1 MDELLKVYA
10 KKRKDQAGDPFE
22 LHPATRNLLQTEVS
36 RLAKRKSTPT
46 PAPKLGFWGDV
57 WLRLVFGGAI
67 CGVLVLIAGV
77 SMRTLSKSSVNY
89 QIAQDSSQHTPEFAT
104 FTAPV
109 PSAPELAG
117 DSLALPST
125 PLQQGQQAS
134 SRYGLVDSNVKLE
147 ERKSPSPSK
156 VGESLRTDLGQQLA
170 RGGTSELLLR
180 QRSEAE
186 EIARDKSSDA
196 YNVRLSLAAKDTSSQ
211 SRSDAGSSPTA
222 LGAEPNGALVRQN
235 SDVNGIAL
243 FPQEQAANNRLF
255 YLGEP
260 ASPPQNGLQALHA
273 QGSEQTLALA
283 PRSIRPDQPV
293 PTSVAREIDL
303 ANRDRG
309 PAGGITVPP
318 LKGAADEKAVT
329 AISGVPLAVAT
340 AQPAKET
347 QEVLLQNRQQ
357 IGAVSFQNAARQRF
371 VQMAAPPKNKVS
383 AKPSAADFV
392 LNSFVVEQDGAQL
405 RFIDADGSVY
415 EGALLAG
422 DTGTVR
428 TPARV
433 ASGDKLDDTKKQKAA
448 ASRSLNS
455 PKAAALQTAENAQ
468 RIQPEAAGYQNSSFR
483 VTGTNLSVN
492 QKVVVNGNFI
502 LNTNAA
508 ASNNTIAAGQPRSG
522 GVQNFQNNLMLL
534 QTPNSRIYGNAI
546 VGGRTQVEINATAVA
561 P

>member
-10 KKRKDQAGDPFE
+10 KKRKAQAGDPFE

-57 WLRLVFGGAI
+57 WTRLVFGGAI

-77 SMRTLSKSSVNY
+77 SMRTLSKSSMNY
-89 QIAQDSSQHTPEFAT
+89 QIAQDSSQHALEFAT

-109 PSAPELAG
+109 ASAPGLAG

-125 PLQQGQQAS
+125 PLQQGEQAS
-134 SRYGLVDSNVKLE
+134 SPYGLVDSNVKLE

-156 VGESLRTDLGQQLA
+156 MGESLRTDLGQQLA
-170 RGGTSELLLR
+170 REGTSELLLR

-186 EIARDKSSDA
+186 EIDRDKSSDA

-211 SRSDAGSSPTA
+211 SRPDAGLSSTA
-222 LGAEPNGALVRQN
+222 LGAERN
-235 SDVNGIAL
+235 S
-243 FPQEQAANNRLF
+243 
-255 YLGEP
+255 
-260 ASPPQNGLQALHA
+260 
-273 QGSEQTLALA
+273 
-283 PRSIRPDQPV
+283 
-293 PTSVAREIDL
+293 AR
-303 ANRDRG
+303 
-309 PAGGITVPP
+309 VPP
-318 LKGAADEKAVT
+318 PTAAADEKAVT
-329 AISGVPLAVAT
+329 AISGVPVAVAT
-340 AQPAKET
+340 AQPAKEK
-347 QEVLLQNRQQ
+347 QEVSLQNRQQ
-357 IGAVSFQNAARQRF
+357 IGPVSFQNASRQRF

-392 LNSFVVEQDGAQL
+392 LNSFVVEQDGEQL

-422 DTGTVR
+422 DAGTVR
-428 TPARV
+428 TPVRV
-433 ASGDKLDDTKKQKAA
+433 VSGDKLDDTKKPKAV
-448 ASRSLNS
+448 ASRNLNS

-502 LNTNAA
+502 LNTNAT

-522 GVQNFQNNLMLL
+522 GVQNFQNNLILL

>member
-1 MDELLKVYA
+1 MDELLKAYA
-10 KKRKDQAGDPFE
+10 KQRKAQAGDPFE

-36 RLAKRKSTPT
+36 LLAKRKSTPT
-46 PAPKLGFWGDV
+46 PAPKMGFWGDV

-89 QIAQDSSQHTPEFAT
+89 QIAQDSSQHAPEFAT
-104 FTAPV
+104 LTAPV
-109 PSAPELAG
+109 PSAAGLAE

-125 PLQQGQQAS
+125 PLQQGEQAS
-134 SRYGLVDSNVKLE
+134 RRYGLVDSNVKLE

-156 VGESLRTDLGQQLA
+156 VGESRRTGLGQQLA
-170 RGGTSELLLR
+170 QGGTSELLLR

-186 EIARDKSSDA
+186 EIARDGSSDA

-211 SRSDAGSSPTA
+211 SRPDAGSSSTA
-222 LGAEPNGALVRQN
+222 LGAER
-235 SDVNGIAL
+235 
-243 FPQEQAANNRLF
+243 
-255 YLGEP
+255 
-260 ASPPQNGLQALHA
+260 
-273 QGSEQTLALA
+273 
-283 PRSIRPDQPV
+283 
-293 PTSVAREIDL
+293 
-303 ANRDRG
+303 NRDPG
-309 PAGGITVPP
+309 PAGGIAVPP

-329 AISGVPLAVAT
+329 AISGIPLAVAT

-357 IGAVSFQNAARQRF
+357 IGAVSFQNTARQRF
-371 VQMAAPPKNKVS
+371 VQMAAPPKNNVS

-422 DTGTVR
+422 DAGTVR

-455 PKAAALQTAENAQ
+455 PKAASLQTAENAQ
-468 RIQPEAAGYQNSSFR
+468 RIQGEAAGYQNSSFR

-492 QKVVVNGNFI
+492 QKVVVSGNFI
-502 LNTNAA
+502 LNTNATA
-508 ASNNTIAAGQPRSG
+508 LNNTMAAGIPRSG
-522 GVQNFQNNLMLL
+522 GVQNFQNNLILL